1 MKTIGDRC
9 EELLHLY
16 LNNFSDETSSYN
28 IEFLLDVLTCLYYEC
43 SSLQHRNERNCQKFC
58 RSVKPIV
65 EKIESCRLSRTE
77 FETIRLIG
85 SGAFGEVSL
94 VRSKSTNEYFALKS
108 LHKYDMLK
116 RSDRACFQEERE
128 VLVKGMIKGSPW
140 ITQLH
145 YTFQDEKFLY
155 FVMKFYN
162 GGDMLTMLS
171 KFDDQIPEDIAR
183 FYLAELVLAINSLH
197 ELGYVHRDI
206 KPDNVLLETS
216 GHIVLTDFGSCL
228 RIGQDGLIRN
238 TAAIGT
244 PDYIAPEI
252 LRAAEDS
259 HGTFGVECDYWSLG
273 VLMYEMLFGETP
285 FYSENLIQTYSQI
298 MNFEKTFKF
307 PEDEEGVSDAAKD
320 LLKHFICDRKTRYGR
335 NGTEEIVKHPFFKGV
350 DWQNIQPAPYQPEVK
365 SPEDT
370 SNFDI
375 EESARTYVAC
385 IGFTFTKGSSLNQI
399 GKLGESL
406 RAKFSEEEKK
416 HNGDEG
422 VLITDSPLDVTCS
435 TCPELKDLKLA

>member
-1 MKTIGDRC
+1 MRGIA
-9 EELLHLY
+9 
-16 LNNFSDETSSYN
+16 LNFVTRVIFLPYV
-28 IEFLLDVLTCLYYEC
+28 EFLVK
-43 SSLQHRNERNCQKFC
+43 SL
-58 RSVKPIV
+58 V
-65 EKIESCRLSRTE
+65 EKIESYRLSRSE

-94 VRSKSTNEYFALKS
+94 VRSKSSNEYFALKS

-145 YTFQDEKFLY
+145 HTFQDEKYLY

-171 KFDDQIPEDIAR
+171 RFDDQIPEDISR

-206 KPDNVLLETS
+206 KPDNVLLESS

-228 RIGQDGLIRN
+228 RIGNDGLIRN
-238 TAAIGT
+238 TAAVGT

-252 LRAAEDS
+252 LRAAEDT

-273 VLMYEMLFGETP
+273 VVMYEMLFGETP

-307 PEDEEGVSDAAKD
+307 PEDEESVSDAAKD
-320 LLKHFICDRKTRYGR
+320 LLKHFICDRKQRYGR
-335 NGTEEIVKHPFFKGV
+335 NGIEEIAKHPFFTGV
-350 DWQNIQPAPYQPEVK
+350 DWENIRSQPAPYKPEVK

-375 EESARTYVAC
+375 EESARTHA
-385 IGFTFTKGSSLNQI
+385 SL
-399 GKLGESL
+399 LL
-406 RAKFSEEEKK
+406 LLLLF
-416 HNGDEG
+416 
-422 VLITDSPLDVTCS
+422 VLLLQHYIYTCLIISDLWIAIPMLTVPCTSPHLFLLPLQAS
-435 TCPELKDLKLA
+435 WLQK

>member
-1 MKTIGDRC
+1 
-9 EELLHLY
+9 
-16 LNNFSDETSSYN
+16 
-28 IEFLLDVLTCLYYEC
+28 
-43 SSLQHRNERNCQKFC
+43 
-58 RSVKPIV
+58 
-65 EKIESCRLSRTE
+65 
-77 FETIRLIG
+77 
-85 SGAFGEVSL
+85 
-94 VRSKSTNEYFALKS
+94 
-108 LHKYDMLK
+108 MLK

-171 KFDDQIPEDIAR
+171 KFDDQIPEDVAR

-228 RIGQDGLIRN
+228 RIGQDGLIKN

-273 VLMYEMLFGETP
+273 VVMYEMLFGETP

-298 MNFEKTFKF
+298 MNFEKTFRF
-307 PEDEEGVSDAAKD
+307 PEDEEGVSDEAKD

-335 NGTEEIVKHPFFKGV
+335 NGIEEIVKHPFFNGI
-350 DWQNIQPAPYQPEVK
+350 DWQNIRSQHAPYQPEVK

-375 EESARTYVAC
+375 EESARTYV
-385 IGFTFTKGSSLNQI
+385 GLFYNFK
-399 GKLGESL
+399 
-406 RAKFSEEEKK
+406 
-416 HNGDEG
+416 
-422 VLITDSPLDVTCS
+422 
-435 TCPELKDLKLA
+435 